1 VSVGKA
7 SLEEERRRL
16 IVPNIEKAKGK
27 LRNYIIRTERNKI
40 KQNTIEQSRVDES
53 TEKKRRK

>member
-16 IVPNIEKAKGK
+16 IVPNIEKAKSK
-27 LRNYIIRTERNKI
+27 LRNYVIRTEWNKI
-40 KQNTIEQSRVDES
+40 KQNTINRAE
-53 TEKKRRK
+53 